1 MVPPVTLHP
10 TWLSVHKDSTR
21 DLLNEAASV
30 YKEVT
35 VLDDTSM
42 SESTRRAAEAEH
54 RVALTFKQ
62 MADVYGVRMAVL
74 ACPKF
79 ENYLDKIKNGTLFP
93 EMKRPP
99 RPPDVGYERGEHDV
113 LLVHPGCGVLVVSVK
128 SVGGNFQD
136 IGFPEEQ
143 RAKSVLEVLKR
154 AIAQLQK
161 EAKVVEHVLS
171 DLSPPVTPVLALPNV
186 AMETLTAALQGD
198 TSFQKDFEA
207 FFGTGEASLCLCS
220 DDLPPVRRT
229 LCQRVKPEGAEV
241 SETSLDAAG
250 AAGSSPVQPST
261 EWDVQKL
268 HQWFCQKFPGSVAG
282 KEVLTQDTY
291 EDIVGSCGEFRE
303 RDHSIADSGRI
314 EVRVMPEAV
323 REVSARF
330 QALLLLPHQVALLL
344 SAHPCVYM
352 HGVMGSGKSV
362 MLTLKSRHWL
372 ASGSDVIIVNVS
384 YDAPGSPIGYALL
397 EAINGVFEDDAE
409 HKKAKIVN
417 LRLSEFSKER
427 FVADIL
433 SACQP
438 ADVKNVNFILDEVY
452 DAYGQIVDVIREH
465 FPHAHIWAA
474 GLMGQNTPKGFH
486 SVEMLKVLRSPPA
499 VQRVLASTDYEE
511 KRRAL
516 YTINGALEGLP
527 SEGPEPKFILH
538 EKHHSSSQLSP
549 LDCSACGEDAI
560 QIFSHVVG
568 LKPNLRQSPGSSV
581 SCSAVTPK
589 ASLSYKDIVLLC
601 KDPESRRV
609 YPKVGEIYLLKEKIF
624 EEFVHKIDNCEFV
637 SVLRRA
643 GYPVRTVRS
652 VSSDDLA
659 KSDPDEI
666 VASWINPASGLE
678 WAVVVFAPGDPPPAE
693 HSTSQSPDAS
703 SIDPQ
708 GTGIPARVQTASVGS
723 VDENEIG
730 LRAVHSRMSKRDRE
744 YLFWAASRC
753 TAQLVVLVP

>member
-1 MVPPVTLHP
+1 
-10 TWLSVHKDSTR
+10 
-21 DLLNEAASV
+21 
-30 YKEVT
+30 
-35 VLDDTSM
+35 
-42 SESTRRAAEAEH
+42 
-54 RVALTFKQ
+54 
-62 MADVYGVRMAVL
+62 MAVL

-79 ENYLDKIKNGTLFP
+79 ENYLDKIKN

-291 EDIVGSCGEFRE
+291 EDIVGRYCGLLSTVEIPHRKCE
-303 RDHSIADSGRI
+303 GRI

-474 GLMGQNTPKGFH
+474 
-486 SVEMLKVLRSPPA
+486 
-499 VQRVLASTDYEE
+499 
-511 KRRAL
+511 
-516 YTINGALEGLP
+516 
-527 SEGPEPKFILH
+527 
-538 EKHHSSSQLSP
+538 
-549 LDCSACGEDAI
+549 
-560 QIFSHVVG
+560 
-568 LKPNLRQSPGSSV
+568 
-581 SCSAVTPK
+581 AVTPK